1 MATSSGN
8 QGNRVVNDLGKRLL
22 EAARKGYTDEVSKL
36 MINGAP
42 LTADWV
48 CFRNR
53 YFQSV
58 IFNCFMS
65 TVLHYFFMSL

>member
-22 EAARKGYTDEVSKL
+22 EAARKGCTDEVSKL
-36 MINGAP
+36 MTNGAP

-48 CFRNR
+48 NFA
-53 YFQSV
+53 YS
-58 IFNCFMS
+58 
-65 TVLHYFFMSL
+65 